1 MPPSFTKKTIPE
13 QFAER
18 LLTDIVQ
25 GKFGALLPSVR
36 ELVERYKLNPVSIH
50 KGVTILV
57 EQGVLISRGPRR
69 RLTIAQRPASKEPCG
84 CNLRGVPCCR
94 PLIFVGAD
102 PSEMNST
109 LMMATNDIQQASRAN
124 GGGCMTVA
132 LGGLSAEA
140 KADAVKAA
148 LLEHKPSHVLLL
160 YCDQEV
166 YELISRRQV
175 KVALMGGTIVSR
187 KAEKLV
193 ADMSLLACAAFEDL
207 QTLGHRRFRLVM
219 LGRPAIPDEKRRLEE
234 FSLGQGVDAQGVFD
248 GSLDLPSMSAALAS
262 ALQAGVTAF
271 AFPRPEDFVLAKA
284 YFDTQGIKVPQD
296 VSLVMLLSGPYDFMQ
311 AKQPA
316 HFKIGKDDIIS
327 LVLGWFE
334 FGENRSER
342 CTRGLIPSYVRG
354 RTVGP
359 AKASKK
365 ASA

>member
-1 MPPSFTKKTIPE
+1 MSAAFAKKTIPE

-18 LLTDIVQ
+18 LLSDIVQ

-36 ELVERYKLNPVSIH
+36 ELVERYELNPVSIH
-50 KGVTILV
+50 KGVTMLV
-57 EQGVLISRGPRR
+57 EKGVLVSRGPRR

-84 CNLRGVPCCR
+84 CKLRGVPCCR

-132 LGGLSAEA
+132 LGGLSSEA

-166 YELISRRQV
+166 YELVSRRPF

-187 KAEKLV
+187 KAEKLA

-207 QTLGHRRFRLVM
+207 QAMGHRRFRFVM
-219 LGRPAIPDEKRRLEE
+219 LGRPAVLVEKRRLEE
-234 FSLGQGVDAQGVFD
+234 FSLAQGVDAQGVFD
-248 GSLDLPSMSAALAS
+248 GELDLPTMSRVLADS
-262 ALQAGVTAF
+262 LQAGVTAF
-271 AFPRPEDFVLAKA
+271 AFPRPEAFLLAKA
-284 YFDTQGIKVPQD
+284 YFDTQGIKVPRD
-296 VSLVMLLSGPYDFMQ
+296 VSLVMLLGGPYDLMQ
-311 AKQPA
+311 EKQPA
-316 HFKIGKDDIIS
+316 HFKISKEAIIS

-342 CTRGLIPSYVRG
+342 CTRDVIPSYVRG
-354 RTVGP
+354 KTVGP
-359 AKASKK
+359 AKPLK
-365 ASA
+365 

>member
-1 MPPSFTKKTIPE
+1 MSAAFAKKTIPE
-13 QFAER
+13 QFADR
-18 LLTDIVQ
+18 LLSDIVQ

-57 EQGVLISRGPRR
+57 EQGVLVSRGPRR
-69 RLTIAQRPASKEPCG
+69 RLAIAQRPASKEPCG
-84 CNLRGVPCCR
+84 CKLRGVPCCR

-132 LGGLSAEA
+132 LGGLSPGA
-140 KADAVKAA
+140 KAEVVKAA

-166 YELISRRQV
+166 YEWVARRQV

-187 KAEKLV
+187 KVEVLS
-193 ADMSLLACAAFEDL
+193 ADLSLLACAAFEDL
-207 QTLGHRRFRLVM
+207 QALGHRRFRLVM
-219 LGRPAIPDEKRRLEE
+219 LGRTATAAEKRRLEE
-234 FSLGQGVDAQGVFD
+234 FSFGQGVDAQGVFE
-248 GSLDLPSMSAALAS
+248 GSLDLPAMSAALAS

-284 YFDTQGIKVPQD
+284 YFDTVGVRIPADISV
-296 VSLVMLLSGPYDFMQ
+296 VMLLSGPYDFMQ
-311 AKQPA
+311 ARQPA
-316 HFKIGKDDIIS
+316 HFKITKEAIVS

-342 CTRGLIPSYVRG
+342 CTREIILSYVRG

-359 AKASKK
+359 AKASK
-365 ASA
+365 

>member
-25 GKFGALLPSVR
+25 GKYGALLPSVR

-69 RLTIAQRPASKEPCG
+69 RLSIVQRPDNKEPCG
-84 CNLRGVPCCR
+84 CKLQGVPCCR

-109 LMMATNDIQQASRAN
+109 LMMATNDIQQATRAN
-124 GGGCMTVA
+124 GVGCMTVA
-132 LGGLSAEA
+132 LGGLSSEA
-140 KADAVKAA
+140 KAEAVRAA

-160 YCDQEV
+160 YCDQDV
-166 YELISRRQV
+166 YELVSRRQV
-175 KVALMGGTIVSR
+175 KVALMGGMIVSR

-193 ADMSLLACAAFEDL
+193 ADMSLLACAAFADL
-207 QTLGHRRFRLVM
+207 KSLGHRRFRLVM
-219 LGRPAIPDEKRRLEE
+219 LGRPAVPAEKLRLEE
-234 FSLGQGVDAQGVFD
+234 FSLAQGVDAQGVFD
-248 GSLDLPSMSAALAS
+248 SELDLPSISRVLAAS
-262 ALQAGVTAF
+262 LQAGVTAF

-284 YFDTQGIKVPQD
+284 YFDTQGIKVPGD
-296 VSLVMLLSGPYDFMQ
+296 VSLVMLLGGPYDLMQ
-311 AKQPA
+311 EKQPA
-316 HFKIGKDDIIS
+316 HFKISKEAIIS
-327 LVLGWFE
+327 LVLGLFE

-342 CTRGLIPSYVRG
+342 CTREVIPSYVRG

-359 AKASKK
+359 AKASQ
-365 ASA
+365 

>member
-1 MPPSFTKKTIPE
+1 MSAAFAKKTIPE
-13 QFAER
+13 QFADR
-18 LLTDIVQ
+18 LLSDIVQ

-50 KGVTILV
+50 KGVKILV
-57 EQGVLISRGPRR
+57 EQGVLVSRGPRR
-69 RLTIAQRPASKEPCG
+69 RLAIAQRPASKEPCG
-84 CNLRGVPCCR
+84 CKLPGVPCCR

-132 LGGLSAEA
+132 LGGLSPGA
-140 KADAVKAA
+140 KAEVVKAA

-166 YELISRRQV
+166 YEWVARRQV

-187 KAEKLV
+187 KVEVLS
-193 ADMSLLACAAFEDL
+193 ADLSLLACAAFEDL
-207 QTLGHRRFRLVM
+207 QALGHRRFRLVM
-219 LGRPAIPDEKRRLEE
+219 LGRPADRAEKLRLEE
-234 FSLGQGVDAQGVFD
+234 FSIAQGVDAQGVFD
-248 GSLDLPSMSAALAS
+248 GTLDLPSMSRVLADS
-262 ALQAGVTAF
+262 LQAGVTAF
-271 AFPRPEDFVLAKA
+271 AFPRPEEFVLAKA
-284 YFDTQGIKVPQD
+284 YFDTVGVKVPAD
-296 VSLVMLLSGPYDFMQ
+296 VSVVMLLSGPYDFMQ

-316 HFKIGKDDIIS
+316 HFKISKEAIIS

-342 CTRGLIPSYVRG
+342 CTRDVIPSYVRG
-354 RTVGP
+354 KTVGP
-359 AKASKK
+359 AKPLR
-365 ASA
+365 

>member
-1 MPPSFTKKTIPE
+1 MPFAKKTIPE
-13 QFAER
+13 QFADR
-18 LLTDIVQ
+18 LLSDIVQ
-25 GKFGALLPSVR
+25 GRFGALLPSVR

-50 KGVTILV
+50 KGVSILV
-57 EQGVLISRGPRR
+57 GKGVLVSRGPRR
-69 RLTIAQRPASKEPCG
+69 RLSIVPRPASKDSCDCKLP
-84 CNLRGVPCCR
+84 GVPCCR

-109 LMMATNDIQQASRAN
+109 LLMATNDIQQATRAK

-132 LGGLSAEA
+132 LGGLSSEA
-140 KADAVKAA
+140 KAEAVRAA

-166 YELISRRQV
+166 YEWVSRRQV

-193 ADMSLLACAAFEDL
+193 ADMSLLACAAFADL
-207 QTLGHRRFRLVM
+207 QSLGHRRFRLVM
-219 LGRPAIPDEKRRLEE
+219 LGRPAVPAEKLRLEE
-234 FSLGQGVDAQGVFD
+234 FSLGQGVDARGVFD
-248 GSLDLPSMSAALAS
+248 GELDLPSMSRVLAAS
-262 ALQAGVTAF
+262 LQAGVTAF

-284 YFDTQGIKVPQD
+284 YFDTQGIKVPGD
-296 VSLVMLLSGPYDFMQ
+296 VSIVMLLSGPYDFMQ
-311 AKQPA
+311 EKQPA
-316 HFKIGKDDIIS
+316 HFKITKEAIVS

-342 CTRGLIPSYVRG
+342 CTREVIPSYVRG

-359 AKASKK
+359 AKASKQ
-365 ASA
+365 ALA